1 VQTPA
6 CDPAASKNTTSAV
19 TAVVVPAR
27 WNRALAAAACTGAV
41 LVMPADFAPLV
52 RCALLIAGAAIAF
65 DLARV
70 EARRPGDP
78 RPIVWSIAGLLTLA
92 VLMPMRFGTDVWSYT
107 MVGRLITVHRA
118 SPYLHAVGHFSNDPL
133 LHLVLPGWRHGTAPY
148 GPLFLVQ
155 TAGVALVAGT
165 HALLYRLAYQLAA
178 AAAVGASLWV
188 LWRTNRSTAALAL
201 VGLQPLVA
209 GPIVNGGHNDAL
221 IALAALGAVLL
232 VARGRHR
239 SAGWVLAVA
248 VLLKLTAGAVV
259 IPLLVWV
266 GLRHGGR
273 ALLRLGAPSVLVAL
287 PLTLF
292 VPGCL
297 DSVRGANDGVITR
310 MSLWNLP
317 LRKTWFPYHELTP
330 ERLGRMSL
338 LVVVGIVVV
347 VTLIGAFQ
355 REPGSGVVM
364 ASSAWLVAG
373 AYVVPWYSMLPLP
386 TAALRPTSR
395 LSAFITFQ
403 ATAMTVAWSL
413 DEPTIKTVTGLDA
426 TIRYVLPVLVA
437 AMFVWAISPLLT
449 SPSTRRTSPT
459 STA

>member
-1 VQTPA
+1 MPA
-6 CDPAASKNTTSAV
+6 PVRDALD
-19 TAVVVPAR
+19 AVVRPAR
-27 WNRALAAAACTGAV
+27 WNRALASAACTGVV
-41 LVMPADFAPLV
+41 LILPMTFAPLV
-52 RCALLIAGAAIAF
+52 RAALLIAGAALAF

-70 EARRPGDP
+70 EARSPGDP
-78 RPIVWSIAGLLTLA
+78 RPIVWSIAGLLALA
-92 VLMPMRFGTDVWSYT
+92 VVMPMRFGTDVWSYT
-107 MVGRLITVHRA
+107 MVGRVITVYRA
-118 SPYLHAVGHFSNDPL
+118 NPYLHAVGHFSNDPL

-155 TAGVALVAGT
+155 TAGIALIAGT
-165 HALLYRLAYQLAA
+165 HALVYRVAYQLAA
-178 AAAVGASLWV
+178 ALAVGASLWL
-188 LWRTNRSTAALAL
+188 LWRTHRSTAALAL

-221 IALAALGAVLL
+221 IGLAALGAVLL
-232 VARGRHR
+232 VTRGRHR
-239 SAGWVLAVA
+239 AAGWALAVA
-248 VLLKLTAGAVV
+248 VLLKLTAAAVV
-259 IPLLVWV
+259 LPLLVWV
-266 GLRHGGR
+266 AFRHGRR
-273 ALLRLGAPSVLVAL
+273 ALLRLAAPSVLVAL

-330 ERLGRMSL
+330 DRLGRLSL
-338 LVVVGIVVV
+338 LVVLAIVVL
-347 VTLIGAFQ
+347 VTLIGAFR

-373 AYVVPWYSMLPLP
+373 AYVVPWYSMVPLP

-395 LSAFITFQ
+395 LAAFVTFQ

-413 DEPTIKTVTGLDA
+413 DESTIKAVPALDPA
-426 TIRYVLPVLVA
+426 IRYVLPLVVAVL
-437 AMFVWAISPLLT
+437 FVWAIAPLLT
-449 SPSTRRTSPT
+449 SGASRRTSPT
-459 STA
+459 ATA